1 MLHPSPDKAKRPAS
15 VSTSEAPHGS
25 SFERDLSNAL
35 ASGRIERLL
44 QGAHEAIALP
54 HRLRLIDLEARHRL
68 AQYRSHYNPNQP
80 RVPAGHLDGGQWTA
94 TGGSGTRLAA
104 ADKPRPGRGGIIA
117 IAVQLALRAIE
128 AYRVKERLWD
138 LLGHKEHSAIAFTT
152 INGKDIFGASSRSR
166 AYTSDDFA
174 AARKL
179 RDTLVRKYPKKLSD
193 ENLGKMPNNALFH
206 AETTVLLR
214 AAERAGGTLAGRT
227 LTIYGDTDTCNNCEI
242 VLPYVGLEL
251 GNPTVTFV
259 NPDGTTRTMRDGS
272 WIKEGSK

>member
-1 MLHPSPDKAKRPAS
+1 
-15 VSTSEAPHGS
+15 
-25 SFERDLSNAL
+25 
-35 ASGRIERLL
+35 
-44 QGAHEAIALP
+44 
-54 HRLRLIDLEARHRL
+54 LIDIEARHRL

-80 RVPAGHLDGGQWTA
+80 RVPAGHPDGGQWTA
-94 TGGSGTRLAA
+94 AGGSGTRLAA
-104 ADKPRPGRGGIIA
+104 ADKPRPGGRGILA
-117 IAVQLALRAIE
+117 IALQLAMQAIE
-128 AYRVKERLWD
+128 AYRSKERLWD
-138 LLGHKEHSAIAFTT
+138 LFGNKERSAIAVTT
-152 INGKDIFGASSRSR
+152 IDGKDIFGANSRSR

-179 RDTLVRKYPKKLSD
+179 RDTLVRKYPDELSS